1 MMVIAPFEGEIIQ
14 MIILLFVPH
23 LEVVEESNPQQRVLR
38 RLFRYSFSDWKLI
51 LLGSFFLF
59 IVSSGKSIG
68 RMCSTS
74 NKYHCSFY

>member
-14 MIILLFVPH
+14 MIILLFAPH
-23 LEVVEESNPQQRVLR
+23 LEVVEESNLQQRVLR
-38 RLFRYSFSDWKLI
+38 RLFRYSFSNWKLI

-59 IVSSGKSIG
+59 IVSSGKPIG

-74 NKYHCSFY
+74 NEYHCSFY